1 MTRGSKRVQLLL
13 VAGALLVMTAFVAFA
28 AGLHRQALWPV
39 VRACVADFKLTT
51 APYPCLAVN
60 LSGGEERGYV
70 VLRPPLMHD
79 LILSPT
85 RRIVGIEDPF
95 LQLPDAPAY
104 FDAAWRARSFLADA
118 GGRPPNR
125 DSVALVVNSAAERT
139 QDQLHIHIG
148 CLLPP
153 VQRAI
158 AATAPRVQT
167 AGWTQ
172 LTSVVQH
179 IVFWAMR
186 IRGTDLAEVDPF
198 RLVAG
203 EFADK
208 VRDMGNIT
216 IMVAAVRVEGED
228 GFLILASYLGAPHSW
243 WSVGDSEL
251 IGPHCP
257 TDASPDAPPPHD
269 D

>member
-1 MTRGSKRVQLLL
+1 VTLGSKMVRLLL
-13 VAGALLVMTAFVAFA
+13 VAAALLMTTAFVAFA
-28 AGLHRQALWPV
+28 VGLNRQALWQV

-85 RRIVGIEDPF
+85 RQIVGIEDP
-95 LQLPDAPAY
+95 LLRLPDAPAY
-104 FDAAWRARSFLADA
+104 FDAAWRARSLLADV

-148 CLLPP
+148 CLLPT

-158 AATAPRVQT
+158 AATAPRVQI
-167 AGWTQ
+167 ADWTQ
-172 LTSVVQH
+172 LTAVVPH
-179 IVFWAMR
+179 IVFWGTR

-198 RLVAG
+198 RLVAEG
-203 EFADK
+203 FADK
-208 VRDMGNIT
+208 VRDMGNLT
-216 IMVAAVRVEGED
+216 IMVAAVSVGGED

-243 WSVGDSEL
+243 WSVGDNDL

-257 TDASPDAPPPHD
+257 TGAGPDVLPLHD
-269 D
+269 G

>member
-1 MTRGSKRVQLLL
+1 MTRGSKRVRLLL
-13 VAGALLVMTAFVAFA
+13 VAGALLMTTAFVAFA
-28 AGLHRQALWPV
+28 MGLNRQALWQV

-85 RRIVGIEDPF
+85 RQIVGIDAQV
-95 LQLPDAPAY
+95 LRLPNAPAY

-148 CLLPP
+148 CLLPT

-158 AATAPRVQT
+158 AATAPRVQIAVPAPPARRSRIVRLGAIT
-167 AGWTQ
+167 VLVPVGWR
-172 LTSVVQH
+172 LPC
-179 IVFWAMR
+179 WPLR
-186 IRGTDLAEVDPF
+186 IRHPVSCAATALNLDL
-198 RLVAG
+198 RLG
-203 EFADK
+203 
-208 VRDMGNIT
+208 R
-216 IMVAAVRVEGED
+216 RVLRG
-228 GFLILASYLGAPHSW
+228 IA
-243 WSVGDSEL
+243 
-251 IGPHCP
+251 
-257 TDASPDAPPPHD
+257 
-269 D
+269 